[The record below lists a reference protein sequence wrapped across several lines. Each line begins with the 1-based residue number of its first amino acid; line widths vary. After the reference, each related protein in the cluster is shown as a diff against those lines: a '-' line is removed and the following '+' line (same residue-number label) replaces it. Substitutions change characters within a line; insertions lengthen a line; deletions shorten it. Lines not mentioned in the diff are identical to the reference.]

1 MRFKPLIDKLYWIV
15 FLPTAALM
23 VGFTVLICL
32 TPVPFAIFTV
42 AMADLLVLY
51 FFISPLFGYVE
62 AREDTVFI
70 KYGLILRKEIP
81 YSKIRSATR
90 GRGIVS
96 DSMLSLKN
104 AMEHVVIKY
113 NRFDVTVV
121 SVKDN
126 DGLLRA
132 LTEARS
138 KS

>member
-15 FLPTAALM
+15 FLPTASLM

-62 AREDTVFI
+62 AREDKVLI

-81 YSKIRSATR
+81 YSKIRSAAR